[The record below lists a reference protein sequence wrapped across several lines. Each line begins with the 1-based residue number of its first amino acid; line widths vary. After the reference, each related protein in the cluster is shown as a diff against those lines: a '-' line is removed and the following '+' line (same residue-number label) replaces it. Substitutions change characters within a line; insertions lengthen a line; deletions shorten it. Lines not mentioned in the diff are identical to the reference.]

1 MHNGSDGS
9 VCQKCESLITDLA
22 EALLKGCPT
31 CHHRRFKF
39 IKKSA
44 RNMEGLKQSLDSL
57 FNENDDSQ
65 SVGVGIKIVDRG
77 TFKIDLKTLTE
88 NNETQDPIIVQDT
101 KGVINII
108 LESE

>member
-1 MHNGSDGS
+1 
-9 VCQKCESLITDLA
+9 
-22 EALLKGCPT
+22 
-31 CHHRRFKF
+31 
-39 IKKSA
+39 
-44 RNMEGLKQSLDSL
+44 MEGLKQSLDNL
-57 FNENDDSQ
+57 FSQNDDSQ

-77 TFKIDLKTLTE
+77 TFKIDLKTLAE